1 MEETRTEEDLEV
13 LEALEA
19 LESLLEQAASEARG
33 VLGQVLELVR

>member
-1 MEETRTEEDLEV
+1 MEGIRTEEDLEV

-19 LESLLEQAASEARG
+19 LEPLLVATEARG